1 MTRPDLRFN
10 PDPCTCLWRCSLDVC
25 SAPRTRPSC
34 QGDQPYS
41 VACMP
46 IGCALSMP
54 PARYLHCFSSAT
66 PIISAIENPYPQP
79 SRPDPTTGFLL
90 TALPEPLPEQAAP

>member
-10 PDPCTCLWRCSLDVC
+10 PDPCTRLRRCSLDVC
-25 SAPRTRPSC
+25 STPQTRPSC

-46 IGCALSMP
+46 IGCALSIP
-54 PARYLHCFSSAT
+54 PARYLHRFSSAT
-66 PIISAIENPYPQP
+66 PIISAIGNPYPQI
-79 SRPDPTTGFLL
+79 SYPDPTIRFLL
-90 TALPEPLPEQAAP
+90 TALSEPPPQY